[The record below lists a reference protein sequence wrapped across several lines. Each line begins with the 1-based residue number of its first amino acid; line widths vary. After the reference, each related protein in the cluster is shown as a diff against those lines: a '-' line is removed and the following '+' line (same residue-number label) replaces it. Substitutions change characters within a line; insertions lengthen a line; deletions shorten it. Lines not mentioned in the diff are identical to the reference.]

1 MQDVA
6 HIHHFTYGW
15 LTPTMAFLLSYL
27 GSLLGLVATA
37 RARQSESARIR
48 ARWLVLGAWSIGGT
62 GIWVMHFMA
71 MIGFS
76 VEDTPLGYDIGVT
89 VASWLTAVIVVGLGL
104 FSVGYGRAS
113 VGKVLAAGLFTGVG
127 VAAMHYSGMAAIE
140 LRGTIYYDRARVAL
154 SVVIAVVAATA
165 ALWFTLVARRL
176 RWIAVIAAIMALA
189 VTGMHYT
196 GMSAMSVQQRTSGAD
211 VPGTDALS
219 FVPALLIFVLAVV
232 VALLYAILAD
242 PSAEE
247 RQWQE
252 HVRRRFGQAPTTPP
266 RPVPPTAPAR
276 PDGSSPGPARPA
288 RTTGLGADLNRW
300 RAVR

>member
-1 MQDVA
+1 
-6 HIHHFTYGW
+6 
-15 LTPTMAFLLSYL
+15 
-27 GSLLGLVATA
+27 
-37 RARQSESARIR
+37 
-48 ARWLVLGAWSIGGT
+48 
-62 GIWVMHFMA
+62 
-71 MIGFS
+71 
-76 VEDTPLGYDIGVT
+76 
-89 VASWLTAVIVVGLGL
+89 
-104 FSVGYGRAS
+104 
-113 VGKVLAAGLFTGVG
+113 
-127 VAAMHYSGMAAIE
+127 
-140 LRGTIYYDRARVAL
+140 
-154 SVVIAVVAATA
+154 
-165 ALWFTLVARRL
+165 
-176 RWIAVIAAIMALA
+176 
-189 VTGMHYT
+189 
-196 GMSAMSVQQRTSGAD
+196 MSVQQRTSGAD

-276 PDGSSPGPARPA
+276 PDGSSPGPARPG